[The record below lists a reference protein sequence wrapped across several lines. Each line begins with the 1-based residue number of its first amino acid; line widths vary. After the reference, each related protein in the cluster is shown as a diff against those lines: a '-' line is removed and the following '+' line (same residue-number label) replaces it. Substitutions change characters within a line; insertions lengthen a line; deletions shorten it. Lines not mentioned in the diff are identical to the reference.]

1 MSLIRKAFQRLHY
14 PVDIIAQ
21 CVRWY
26 LAYSLS
32 LRDLEEMMAERGIQV
47 DHATLHRWVLRLVP
61 LIAQAACRYKRPVS
75 QKWHIDETY
84 IKIKGQ
90 WRYLYRAIDSA
101 GNTVDFLLTRHRD
114 VKAARRFF
122 KQAISHHPC
131 PLTVTIDKSS
141 ANRKAL
147 DSFNAGFSRYKPITI
162 RQNKYL
168 NNRIE
173 QDHRAVKRRTRGM
186 LGFKSFRCAQI
197 LLAGIELMHMFRKG
211 QFKIDDKVPL
221 SPSAQYS
228 ALVA

>member
-1 MSLIRKAFQRLHY
+1 MSLIRKSFQRLHY

-32 LRDLEEMMAERGIQV
+32 LRDLEEMMAERGINV
-47 DHATLHRWVLRLVP
+47 DHSTLHRWVLRLVP
-61 LIAQAACRYKRPVS
+61 LITQAARRYKRPVS

-90 WRYLYRAIDSA
+90 WRYLYRAIDS
-101 GNTVDFLLTRHRD
+101 GGQTVDFLLTRQRD

-122 KQAISHHPC
+122 KQAISRHPC
-131 PLTVTIDKSS
+131 PLTVTMDKSS
-141 ANRKAL
+141 ANRKAVEG
-147 DSFNAGFSRYKPITI
+147 FNAGFQRYSPIKI

-173 QDHRAVKRRTRGM
+173 Q
-186 LGFKSFRCAQI
+186 
-197 LLAGIELMHMFRKG
+197 
-211 QFKIDDKVPL
+211 
-221 SPSAQYS
+221 
-228 ALVA
+228 